1 MLYTAPE
8 LLALLVVATGVFVQ
22 SRIGIGYGLLAAPV
36 LYQINPAYVPGPIL
50 IIGFCL
56 AVVMVIQGAQ
66 HLRWRR
72 IFPAVVARVPGAWGG
87 ALLVQAMSQ
96 ALLGLFLGVTLL
108 LATLLSWRAIKLR
121 TTARNLSLGGF
132 FSGLVGTATG
142 IGGPPMALVYQEQN
156 PAIARAELAG
166 FFLIGTVI
174 SLAMLFSADQLAEQ
188 HLWLSLKLLPGMALG
203 SYLGYRSERVWQINT
218 LKPWILAISLLAALL
233 PITKGLLGLNAA
245 I

>member
-8 LLALLVVATGVFVQ
+8 LLAVLVVAAGVFVQ
-22 SRIGIGYGLLAAPV
+22 SRIGIGYGLLAAPI

-50 IIGFCL
+50 MIGFSL
-56 AVVMVIQGAQ
+56 AVVMVLQGSQ
-66 HLRWRR
+66 QLRWRR
-72 IFPAVVARVPGAWGG
+72 ILPAILARVPGAWAG

-96 ALLGLFLGVTLL
+96 ALLGLLLGATLL
-108 LATLLSWRAIKLR
+108 LATLLSWHSIKLS
-121 TTARNLSLGGF
+121 TTGRNLTLGGF

-166 FFLIGTVI
+166 FFLVGTVI
-174 SLAMLFSADQLAEQ
+174 SLAMLFSAAQLSET

-203 SYLGYRSERVWQINT
+203 SFLGYRSERIWQINT
-218 LKPWILAISLLAALL
+218 LKPWILTISLLAALL
-233 PITKGLLGLNAA
+233 PITKGVLAL
-245 I
+245 